1 MSFPVDPEI
10 AHKTWRTL
18 EPVHGLVYF
27 AGEAAAGYAD
37 LGVTGRAGYFASRAA
52 AMGAVGPE
60 VVIATFFNFRPSL
73 VFDALPRA
81 WDAASSAAWVAARL
95 DGIDGAL
102 RRVLGDDVLG
112 DDEMRRAAD
121 LIAPAAAA
129 VADHAAGRPLAAAH
143 AGTPRPD
150 APHLAL
156 WHSITALREHRG
168 DGHVACLVAAE
179 VDGCEALVL
188 HAATGDVPRSVLQAT
203 RAWTDDEWSAAVD
216 RLASRGWVDRD
227 GAFTVAGRA
236 TGGDRA
242 PDRRARGCAVVGDR
256 CRGVRPAPPDRAAV
270 VEGGRRR
277 RDVRPAAAVARQ
289 WAAAIS

>member
-1 MSFPVDPEI
+1 MPVDPDI
-10 AHKTWRTL
+10 ARRTWRTL

-27 AGEAAAGYAD
+27 APEPGARYAD

-60 VVIATFFNFRPSL
+60 VVAATFFNFRPSL

-81 WDAASSAAWVAARL
+81 WDLAPPLRWMAARL

-102 RRVLGDDVLG
+102 RRVLGDDVVES
-112 DDEMRRAAD
+112 DEMRRAAD
-121 LIAPAAAA
+121 LVAPAAAA

-143 AGTPRPD
+143 AHTPRPD

-168 DGHVACLVAAE
+168 DGHVACLVDAE

-188 HAATGDVPRSVLQAT
+188 HAATGDVSRRVLQTT
-203 RAWTDDEWSAAVD
+203 RAWSDDEWAAAVA
-216 RLASRGWVDRD
+216 RLASRGWVDGD
-227 GAFTVAGRA
+227 GAFTDDGRHRRDA
-236 TGGDRA
+236 IERRTDELAAA
-242 PDRRARGCAVVGDR
+242 PWAAIGEDACEQLRRLVRPWSKAVVAAGTFA
-256 CRGVRPAPPDRAAV
+256 RPP
-270 VEGGRRR
+270 
-277 RDVRPAAAVARQ
+277 Q
-289 WAAAIS
+289 